1 MAGFDAGRGGYL
13 CSIGQGREASG
24 PRFEVDGPGGVMAL
38 KAAWEIAL
46 EKYAYETDEKLHAEL
61 TAQLQDLMEHVALL
75 DECWHRIVPQ
85 PAPSPAAPERQ
96 GLGGAGFEPREA
108 RVMDGQD
115 TIDRG
120 GDGAC
125 SGLGC

>member
-1 MAGFDAGRGGYL
+1 
-13 CSIGQGREASG
+13 
-24 PRFEVDGPGGVMAL
+24 MAL

-46 EKYAYETDEKLHAEL
+46 EKYAYEPDERLHAEL
-61 TAQLQDLMEHVALL
+61 SAQLQDLLEHVALL
-75 DECWHRIVPQ
+75 DECWHCIVPSGARSQ
-85 PAPSPAAPERQ
+85 ATPGRSAT
-96 GLGGAGFEPREA
+96 GDGKAGFGSQGT
-108 RVMDGQD
+108 RVSDGQD